1 MISAQGTIIVT
12 IERRH
17 GHEQVPLLFA
27 NAANP
32 G

>member
-1 MISAQGTIIVT
+1 MISAQCMIIVT
-12 IERRH
+12 IGRRH
-17 GHEQVPLLFA
+17 GHEHVPLLFA